1 MRIIIP
7 MAGQG
12 SRLRPHT
19 LSTPK
24 PLIPVAGKP
33 IVQWLVEQ
41 IICMISEPVEE
52 IAYIIGDFDDTV
64 KKRLLEI
71 AKLNGSKG
79 KIYHQNEALG
89 TAHAILCAGASI
101 KDHVIIAFA
110 DTLFKA
116 DFKIDTQKDGIIWV
130 NKVDDPSQFGIVKL
144 DGKRIIRELVEKP
157 EKPESDLAVIGI
169 YFFNDG
175 TSLKNRLQYLIDHDI
190 REKGEYQITSAMQ
203 NMMNDGQHLYAE
215 NVDLWLDCG
224 NKNAVLNTNRK
235 LLELYGND
243 PEMQSNQAT
252 INQSVIIPPCFIASG
267 VQIENSVI
275 GPYVSIEENS
285 KINNSVIR
293 DSLIMK
299 GCTINNKL
307 LNQSMLS
314 QQVSLGGIMDELS
327 LGANTKTKY

>member
-1 MRIIIP
+1 ME
-7 MAGQG
+7 
-12 SRLRPHT
+12 
-19 LSTPK
+19 
-24 PLIPVAGKP
+24 V
-33 IVQWLVEQ
+33 
-41 IICMISEPVEE
+41 
-52 IAYIIGDFDDTV
+52 
-64 KKRLLEI
+64 
-71 AKLNGSKG
+71 KG
-79 KIYHQNEALG
+79 KYITKMKHWELP
-89 TAHAILCAGASI
+89 HAILCAGASI

-175 TSLKNRLQYLIDHDI
+175 LSLKNRLQYLIDHDI

-314 QQVSLGGIMDELS
+314 QQVSLSGIMDELS